1 MNNELKPLN
10 FFLVLCKTKS
20 KIKKYMKINKI
31 TKKYIIDIKEMMDE
45 LELTPEEVLTSNLF
59 KIQLQKVFKNAIE
72 KNRDIYY
79 IPNFNMQQNFNKIFN
94 IKTYIKSTHNFNLLY
109 FYEDFDKNS
118 NQSSILNDIDKFDL
132 TQILKDY

>member
-1 MNNELKPLN
+1 MNDELKPLN

-31 TKKYIIDIKEMMDE
+31 TKKYIVDIKEMMDE
-45 LELTPEEVLTSNLF
+45 LELTPEEALTSDLF
-59 KIQLQKVFKNAIE
+59 KIQMQKIFNIAIE

-79 IPNFNMQQNFNKIFN
+79 IPNFTMPQNFSKIFK
-94 IKTYIKSTHNFNLLY
+94 IKDFVRDTHNFNLLY

-118 NQSSILNDIDKFDL
+118 QQRDVLNDIDKFDL